1 MLVNRRVK
9 NATPLVYDSI
19 QFKSKLEVYCYR
31 RLKECN
37 ILANYEPIKFVI
49 QPGFT
54 LFNEKI
60 RPITYTPDFVGNN
73 FIIECKGMQTDTF
86 KIKWKLFKYYLFT
99 NNISYKLYL
108 PRNQKDVEKVIQ
120 EIKNERKN
128 N

>member
-60 RPITYTPDFVGNN
+60 RPITYTPDFIGNEW
-73 FIIECKGMQTDTF
+73 ILETKGIANELFPMR
-86 KIKWKLFKYYLFT
+86 WKL
-99 NNISYKLYL
+99 
-108 PRNQKDVEKVIQ
+108 
-120 EIKNERKN
+120 IKRM
-128 N
+128 